1 MLGVL
6 SRAPSQAVLQQL
18 VGAGGAG
25 SGHQAHSGF
34 MQETFPWVTFLDN
47 RLMVAM
53 LVLGCPSSAMPDSH
67 LPLCNLS
74 ATKYI
79 EKQRASLVA

>member
-1 MLGVL
+1 
-6 SRAPSQAVLQQL
+6 
-18 VGAGGAG
+18 
-25 SGHQAHSGF
+25 
-34 MQETFPWVTFLDN
+34 MQETFLWVTFLDN

-53 LVLGCPSSAMPDSH
+53 LMLGCPSPAMPDSH